1 MLTLVLISCYT
12 AFLFAVVNQIY
23 SMFEAIIDLRA
34 IRAITCLGISASGTA
49 LANVLGVKDFIIHSV
64 SAAFLASLLVII
76 AERLNTY
83 QPAVI
88 RAIGTER

>member
-1 MLTLVLISCYT
+1 MLTLALISCYT
-12 AFLFAVVNQIY
+12 AFLVAVVNQIY

-34 IRAITCLGISASGTA
+34 IRAITSLSISASGTA
-49 LANVLGVKDFIIHSV
+49 LANVSGVKNVVIYSV

-88 RAIGTER
+88 RAIRTER